1 MAKRYVLDTSAIL
14 ATWQREEGSDDVNGL
29 LNKAARGEV
38 EVFLSFMTFFE
49 AYYVTKRKEGESKAF
64 EIYYWLYSLPTDRV
78 DLEEDILIKAGDVK
92 VKYAKDNISV
102 ADAWIIA
109 TALFK
114 DATLIHKEE
123 REDKGMNV
131 LKGLPIPIIKIPR
144 DLEGR
149 KKA

>member
-1 MAKRYVLDTSAIL
+1 MAERCVLDTSAIL
-14 ATWQREEGSDDVNGL
+14 AVWEDEEGSNDVKDL
-29 LNKAARGEV
+29 LNKAARGEI
-38 EVFLSFMTFFE
+38 EIFLSFMTFFE
-49 AYYVTKRKEGESKAF
+49 AYYVTKREEGESKAF
-64 EIYYWLYSLPTDRV
+64 EIYYWLYSLPTERV
-78 DLEEDILIKAGDVK
+78 NLEEDILIKAGDVK
-92 VKYAKDNISV
+92 VKYAKYDVSV

-131 LKGLPIPIIKIPR
+131 IKDLPIPIIRIPG

-149 KKA
+149 EKV